1 MAEMSLRLQIEQIE
15 QVRRYIYELQRMFN
29 ELEQGIIDRLRYISE
44 SGVRTETV
52 EKMRNYLKKIQDKR
66 IELNEILRE
75 EERFLLEKKE
85 NLEAICVYY

>member
-1 MAEMSLRLQIEQIE
+1 MSLRLQIEQIE
-15 QVRRYIYELQRMFN
+15 QVRKYIYELQRMFN

-44 SGVRTETV
+44 SGVRTETA
-52 EKMRNYLKKIQDKR
+52 EKMRIYLKKIQDKR

-85 NLEAICVYY
+85 NLETICVYY